1 MKVLNRNQIKYIA
14 VTAMLVDH
22 IAWLFVTPFTPEWQ
36 IMHFIGRFTGPAM
49 AVFIA
54 EGYRYT
60 GDVDRYT
67 LRLGLFALISWP
79 CFSLMETGRIEP
91 MFGVIY
97 TLFLSLIAIRICDSK
112 LNIVVK
118 VIGVALMFVLS
129 LYGDW
134 RIFDVAFALAAH
146 LFYEKKVLRWT
157 VHCAITACSVAYVII
172 LYTSR
177 GWPWTVSVYEFGEFL
192 VPLVFCLFY
201 NGESGSRRPFH
212 KWVFYVFYPLH
223 MLVLW
228 VFRYLI

>member
-1 MKVLNRNQIKYIA
+1 MKGLNRNQIKYIA
-14 VTAMLVDH
+14 IIAMLVDH
-22 IAWLFVTPFTPEWQ
+22 TAWLFVTPFTPEWQ
-36 IMHFIGRFTGPAM
+36 IMHFIGRFTGPTM

-54 EGYRYT
+54 EGYIHTR
-60 GDVDRYT
+60 DVNKYT

-97 TLFLSLIAIRICDSK
+97 TLFLSLLAIRICDSDY
-112 LNIVVK
+112 NIVAK
-118 VIGVALMFVLS
+118 VLGVAAMFALS

-134 RIFDVAFALAAH
+134 PIFDVAFALAAF
-146 LFYEKKVLRWT
+146 LFYEKKALRWAI
-157 VHCAITACSVAYVII
+157 HCAISVCSVAYSVY
-172 LYTSR
+172 LYTSH
-177 GWPWTVSVYEFGEFL
+177 GWPWTVAVYEFGEFL

-201 NGESGSRRPFH
+201 NGEGGSRRPVH

-228 VFRYLI
+228 YFEYIR